1 MTLAAVSVE
10 PDVAAQLL
18 LDFRARTGLTGELKG
33 SRIDLDERALFFDLF
48 GGTNAHAIVGV
59 AISAVRPAPGE
70 DRGDHDQRVYA
81 ALLDD
86 AVAALLPKA
95 IGCTD
100 VIIDDGRYDQAT
112 LAPIRVEIARLIGPC
127 GLASLE
133 LSHRLAELQIA
144 DVIANTFF
152 NRALVSPRQSRMA
165 RAVAPFLDSGK
176 IEMRVLGPAG

>member
-1 MTLAAVSVE
+1 MTLAAVCIE
-10 PDVAAQLL
+10 PAIADQLL
-18 LDFRARTGLTGELKG
+18 TDFRRETGLGSELKG

-48 GGTNAHAIVGV
+48 ERSTARAMVGV
-59 AISAVRPAPGE
+59 AISAVKPALGE
-70 DRGDHDQRVYA
+70 DRGDHDQLVYA

-95 IGCTD
+95 LGCTD

-112 LAPIRVEIARLIGPC
+112 LAPIRTEIARLIGPC

-133 LSHRLAELQIA
+133 LSHRSAGLQIA

-152 NRALVSPRQSRMA
+152 NRALVSPRQGRMA
-165 RAVAPFLDSGK
+165 DAVAPFLESGK
-176 IEMRVLGPAG
+176 IEMRVLDPVG